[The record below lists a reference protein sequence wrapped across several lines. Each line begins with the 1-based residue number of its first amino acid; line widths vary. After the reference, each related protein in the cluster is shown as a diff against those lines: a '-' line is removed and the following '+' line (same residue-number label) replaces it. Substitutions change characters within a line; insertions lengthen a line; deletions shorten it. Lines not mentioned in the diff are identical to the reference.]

1 MDQPHEA
8 RLAKG
13 NLNEPQREQS
23 TTDKPKPK
31 QPVKVKNQLLWPRS
45 RKEYN
50 NDDSSYSLK
59 SVHYISQAAQEPN
72 FIGNAYYYNL
82 KNTNVVCPSA
92 CEHRD

>member
-1 MDQPHEA
+1 MDQPREA
-8 RLAKG
+8 GPAKG

-23 TTDKPKPK
+23 TTDKPK
-31 QPVKVKNQLLWPRS
+31 QPVKVKKPLLWPGS

-59 SVHYISQAAQEPN
+59 SVHYIDQAAQEPN

-82 KNTNVVCPSA
+82 KNGNVVYPSA
-92 CEHRD
+92 YEYRD